1 MHNEDLSRGGNG
13 IAVNFSGVTTNLHHV
28 WDSNIPEKLVGGYTL
43 FDAGRWAQNLTEAI
57 QTGVYENQT
66 KEWLNGVEL
75 GDPTATA
82 LGWAQEANA
91 FVCTNVLPDG
101 VEGLEGKDLSG
112 DYYEEAIPVIQL
124 LVAKAGYR

>member
-1 MHNEDLSRGGNG
+1 MHNEDISRGGNG

-43 FDAGRWAQNLTEAI
+43 FDATRWAQNLTEAI
-57 QTGVYENQT
+57 LTGAYKNEA
-66 KEWLNGVEL
+66 KEWLSGVTL
-75 GDPTATA
+75 DDPITSA

-91 FVCTNVLPDG
+91 YVCTNVLPEG
-101 VEGLEGKDLSG
+101 VEGLEGKDLSEG
-112 DYYEEAIPVIQL
+112 YYEEALPVINL